1 MTFKDRMTNILQD
14 YNSFVR
20 TKELNKHGTYK
31 SQLTLESAVK
41 MIKYAAN
48 TAKDPQLLMET
59 WHNLHDRPTAFTMMD
74 LHHHI
79 KEDLVWAL
87 SSQPDCEEQKK
98 HRAKIEEL
106 AEYKYVYASSEG
118 EKEND

>member
-1 MTFKDRMTNILQD
+1 MTFKNRMNNILQD
-14 YNSFVR
+14 HN
-20 TKELNKHGTYK
+20 LNEEGRHGAYK

-48 TAKDPQLLMET
+48 TAKDPQLIFKI
-59 WHNLHDRPTAFTMMD
+59 WRNLHDRPTAFTMMD

-79 KEDLVWAL
+79 KEELVWAGNHPL
-87 SSQPDCEEQKK
+87 VANENK
-98 HRAKIEEL
+98 HREALEEL
-106 AEYKYVYASSEG
+106 AEYKYVYVPSAG

>member
-1 MTFKDRMTNILQD
+1 MTFKNRMNNILQD
-14 YNSFVR
+14 HN
-20 TKELNKHGTYK
+20 LNEEGRHGAYK
-31 SQLTLESAVK
+31 SLLTLESAVK

-48 TAKDPQLLMET
+48 TAKDPQLLIET
-59 WHNLHDRPTAFTMMD
+59 WRELSEKDASLVIE

-98 HRAKIEEL
+98 HRAKIKEL
-106 AEYKYVYASSEG
+106 AEYKYVYVPSAGE